1 MAITAQIGTT
11 PEYCFIADGRN
22 LLVYIA
28 NGYARNTLTGTP
40 ANNDTVTIDT
50 VYYKFTNAS
59 VDAGTPAGTLAN
71 PCLWLLVRVL
81 PQPSLNWRMR
91 STSSYLQELTTRQ
104 IITNFLL
111 YSLIA
116 KPTILYRF

>member
-50 VYYKFTNAS
+50 VYYKFTNDS

-71 PCLWLLVRVL
+71 PWLVALGESSTDALTQQLGNGSCRG
-81 PQPSLNWRMR
+81 RMV
-91 STSSYLQELTTRQ
+91 QNV
-104 IITNFLL
+104 INKVV
-111 YSLIA
+111 A
-116 KPTILYRF
+116 

>member
-50 VYYKFTNAS
+50 VYYKFTNDS
-59 VDAGTPAGTLAN
+59 VDAGTPPGTLAN
-71 PCLWLLVRVL
+71 PWLVALGASSTDTYTNL
-81 PQPSLNWRMR
+81 AKAIKLLGIAGTKYSTDPS
-91 STSSYLQELTTRQ
+91 EHTTVKA
-104 IITNFLL
+104 T
-111 YSLIA
+111 A
-116 KPTILYRF
+116 